1 MNMDLVY
8 ITSKFDE
15 CCRYENVTDKDKY
28 QNEIK
33 RMMIAANNHES
44 FSVDISDDG

>member
-1 MNMDLVY
+1 MDLGY
-8 ITSKFDE
+8 TTSKSDE
-15 CCRYENVTDKDKY
+15 RLRYYENVTDKDKY